1 MNQFDKKLLTTKF
14 LFIFILLL
22 LYVFVFLEL
31 FMSSLLKKIFPLLK
45 SHGRGSRQLGVGR
58 RGPALRGRRRLKY
71 DRRHMAKAQK
81 LTSLKRT

>member
-1 MNQFDKKLLTTKF
+1 MLLFYFD
-14 LFIFILLL
+14 LLL
-22 LYVFVFLEL
+22 CFSV
-31 FMSSLLKKIFPLLK
+31 SNRLKKNFPLLK
-45 SHGRGSRQLGVGR
+45 LHGRGSRQLGVDR